1 MILIGTVQSAVTLA
15 QDPLPPPTGPLKILP
30 LFRGLMLAV
39 CVLCG
44 AAFAVALGRIAWTRM
59 SKKGREAKTTKV
71 LIGTA
76 VGFLVSFAAYELSD
90 WIA

>member
-1 MILIGTVQSAVTLA
+1 M
-15 QDPLPPPTGPLKILP
+15 LPIV
-30 LFRGLMLAV
+30 RGLMLAMW
-39 CVLCG
+39 VLCG

-59 SKKGREAKTTKV
+59 SKKGREAKTMRV

-76 VGFLVSFAAYELSD
+76 VSGLVSFAAYELFG